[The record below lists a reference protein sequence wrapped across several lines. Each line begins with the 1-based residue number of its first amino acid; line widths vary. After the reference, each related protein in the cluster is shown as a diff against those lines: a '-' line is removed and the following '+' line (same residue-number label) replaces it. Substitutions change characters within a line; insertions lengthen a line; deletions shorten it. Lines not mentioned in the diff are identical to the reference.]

1 MRLIGHLIT
10 DSDFPNFHAYHCII
24 HQQTLCSN
32 IQHEELDLVKKAVVK
47 IVNFVRANAF
57 NHRQFRALLSE
68 YESNY
73 TNLILHTDVRWL
85 SRGKVLTRMNNVI
98 EELKVFLREKCK
110 DDLLVHPESPVFLCR
125 LAFLADITHH
135 LNTLNLKLQGR
146 HKMLPTL
153 MNEIDVLKAKL
164 GLFAGQLRHFMHFP
178 ELSKTAEIHPN
189 VVQAEKFESYVENL
203 KSDFSTRF
211 KDIRPLNSL
220 FRFVE
225 NPFASESDPVDI
237 PSSMKLLVGDEAALQ
252 LEIINL
258 QHNNALKSMHKDSPE
273 STPTNFWMKYV
284 DVNDFP
290 EMSKC
295 CKKIL
300 TCLGVLTFC
309 EAGFPA
315 LTNIKSKKRNALT
328 DQHLEDLLRAAVTQC
343 EPEIKQVAAALQSQP
358 SH

>member
-1 MRLIGHLIT
+1 
-10 DSDFPNFHAYHCII
+10 
-24 HQQTLCSN
+24 
-32 IQHEELDLVKKAVVK
+32 
-47 IVNFVRANAF
+47 
-57 NHRQFRALLSE
+57 
-68 YESNY
+68 
-73 TNLILHTDVRWL
+73 
-85 SRGKVLTRMNNVI
+85 VLTRVNNVI
-98 EELKVFLREKCK
+98 EELKVFLRDKCK
-110 DDLLVHPESPVFLCR
+110 DDLLVHLESPVFLRR

-146 HKMLPTL
+146 HKILPTL
-153 MNEIDVLKAKL
+153 MNGIDVFEVKL
-164 GLFAGQLRHFMHFP
+164 GLFRGQLRQSDFMHFP
-178 ELSKTAEIHPN
+178 ELSKAAEIHPN

-225 NPFASESDPVDI
+225 NPFASESDPVDMA
-237 PSSMKLLVGDEAALQ
+237 SSLKLLGGDEAALQ

-258 QHNNALKSMHKDSPE
+258 QHNNALKSTHKDSPE

-284 DVNDFP
+284 NVNDFP

-300 TCLGVLTFC
+300 TMFGSTYVC
-309 EAGFPA
+309 EAGFSA
-315 LTNIKSKKRNALT
+315 LTNSKSTKRNAFT
-328 DQHLEDLLRAAVTQC
+328 DQHLEDLLRAAVTQY